1 MPKAVMPAGTKIKP
15 NPAEIITKPTAWIMD
30 GNKILLIQKTVESKA
45 QVRFEKLL
53 PYQMQ

>member
-1 MPKAVMPAGTKIKP
+1 VMPAGTKIKP
-15 NPAEIITKPTAWIMD
+15 NPAETVIKPIAWIMD
-30 GNKILLIQKTVESKA
+30 GSKILLMQKTVESKA

>member
-30 GNKILLIQKTVESKA
+30 ENKILLIQKTVESKA